1 MKQILLIFLLS
12 LLSPDTTGIRILD
25 DMSPRVRVHQS
36 ERIEALL
43 RQRSGNDH
51 ATQVKMQGFRVQI
64 FSSNSAQTGKTEA
77 QELEKR
83 LLDSDLHASVYV
95 KYQAPFWKVRVGD
108 CLSRDEA
115 LKLREDI
122 LRLMPDLST
131 DIYIVRDEIIVEKH
145 KHE

>member
-1 MKQILLIFLLS
+1 MIQILLIFLLS
-12 LLSPDTTGIRILD
+12 LMVPDTTGIRILD
-25 DMSPRVRVHQS
+25 DMSPRVRVYQS

-43 RQRSGNDH
+43 RQRAGDDQ

-83 LLDSDLHASVYV
+83 ILDSELHASVYV

-108 CLSRDEA
+108 CLTREQA
-115 LKLREDI
+115 LQLREDI

-131 DIYIVRDEIIVEKH
+131 DIYIVRDEILVETQ